1 MVSAVFEPNIPIL
14 CKNQIQP
21 AHCIAIHRAISRKVV
36 GKSPRDDPEGYSGW
50 FRLHCSSKKLER
62 RAWEATDLSLQVL
75 KESNKSRF
83 DSYRVRNSV
92 LIIFHI
98 TVWDCPEH
106 FFTTTFL
113 ETAVYYT
120 CQTTLKFT

>member
-21 AHCIAIHRAISRKVV
+21 AHCIAIHRAIWRKVV

-62 RAWEATDLSLQVL
+62 RAWEATDLSLRVL

-98 TVWDCPEH
+98 TVWDCPKH
-106 FFTTTFL
+106 FFPTTFL